1 MRLAV
6 AVATVLAAVAT
17 GFLGQPL
24 PGLRVSAQRAA
35 ARLSARLQ
43 ETIAGVRT
51 VQGFKNEGHELSR
64 LDEDNRAIR
73 DLELK
78 EGKVHAL
85 MLPLGEL
92 VELLG
97 LVVVVWYGGHLI
109 MDDKITAGTLVA
121 FIAYMEI
128 LARPL
133 GNVEAYLR
141 DVQSSRA
148 VASRLLELLEDRE
161 TLPSLGQR
169 SGLDGAPSIVV
180 QDVSFRHADDRREVL
195 RGVSL
200 TVHPGEV
207 VAVAGR
213 NGAGKST
220 LMDLLLRFHDP
231 TSGRVLADG
240 TDLREWDLEAWR
252 RSVGVMQQDAF
263 LFRGT
268 IMENIAYGR
277 PGARPE
283 EIQQAVRD
291 AGVDR
296 LLRRFNDGLETVV
309 GERGTQLSGGERQS
323 IALAR
328 LFLRKPRLLVLDEPT
343 SHLDGEALHIVG
355 AALGNDARIR
365 AFSIFI
371 SSLSS
376 QGAATARGVP
386 SPKLAGTTWLETMVQ

>member
-1 MRLAV
+1 M
-6 AVATVLAAVAT
+6 
-17 GFLGQPL
+17 
-24 PGLRVSAQRAA
+24 
-35 ARLSARLQ
+35 
-43 ETIAGVRT
+43 
-51 VQGFKNEGHELSR
+51 
-64 LDEDNRAIR
+64 
-73 DLELK
+73 
-78 EGKVHAL
+78 
-85 MLPLGEL
+85 
-92 VELLG
+92 
-97 LVVVVWYGGHLI
+97 VVVWYGGHLI

-180 QDVSFRHADDRREVL
+180 QYVSFRHADDRREVL

-355 AALGNDARIR
+355 AALRPLMQGCTTFIVTHSLEAIRLADRVLFLDAGRLVGDGTHETLHRENAGYR
-365 AFSIFI
+365 A
-371 SSLSS
+371 LWEEGTRAR
-376 QGAATARGVP
+376 QG
-386 SPKLAGTTWLETMVQ
+386 PKRKEAKQSN